1 MNPQSQPVRGASSQ
15 PAAQNSIS
23 NDVSPTTQD
32 DVPNTAEDN
41 DLIEKEWVRGAKDIV
56 NKTYSDPRKQSQ
68 ELNSYKAEYIK
79 KRYGKDI
86 KLSE

>member
-1 MNPQSQPVRGASSQ
+1 MNPLTQSPQDASAQQTSQ
-15 PAAQNSIS
+15 KHFSSDANK
-23 NDVSPTTQD
+23 TTQD

-41 DLIEKEWVRGAKDIV
+41 DLIEKEWVKGAKDIV
-56 NKTYSDPRKQSQ
+56 NKTYNDPHKQSSD
-68 ELNSYKAEYIK
+68 LNSYKAEYIK

>member
-1 MNPQSQPVRGASSQ
+1 MNPQSQPVSGASSQ
-15 PAAQNSIS
+15 PTDQKSFS
-23 NDVSPTTQD
+23 NDVRPTTQN

-41 DLIEKEWVRGAKDIV
+41 DLIEKVWVRGAKDIV
-56 NKTYSDPRKQSQ
+56 NKTCNDPHIQSK